1 MLVLAGF
8 CVIAGLVPALAVD
21 PAMAVV
27 GPTLITGGLAQAE
40 VVSAISGTA
49 LMVSGVW
56 ALLLAVGTLAWLLRR
71 RATRVRTPFAAPT
84 WGCAYANPEPRMQY
98 TAGSFA
104 TPLLMVF
111 GRIAAPKVERSA
123 TSLRTRS
130 GDRVL
135 AGLVRP
141 LWRRTRVVAAA
152 FRPLQQGP
160 VTRYLQY
167 VVVTVLL
174 LLAALFASIRM
185 P

>member
-1 MLVLAGF
+1 
-8 CVIAGLVPALAVD
+8 
-21 PAMAVV
+21 
-27 GPTLITGGLAQAE
+27 
-40 VVSAISGTA
+40 
-49 LMVSGVW
+49 
-56 ALLLAVGTLAWLLRR
+56 
-71 RATRVRTPFAAPT
+71 
-84 WGCAYANPEPRMQY
+84 MQY